1 MKKILK
7 IALKKFKELKEA
19 YDGAKNDGLNGINP
33 AMLIQVKN
41 SDKNDKENQTIENL
55 VKKYKKIVEKMVL
68 NELLILVMIKIH
80 QVNLEKKQLLKNYQ
94 LIIQFTM
101 LYFSK

>member
-1 MKKILK
+1 
-7 IALKKFKELKEA
+7 
-19 YDGAKNDGLNGINP
+19 
-33 AMLIQVKN
+33 MLIQVKN
-41 SDKNDKENQTIENL
+41 SDKNDKENQTIKDL

-68 NELLILVMIKIH
+68 NELLILVAIKIH

-101 LYFSK
+101 LYFKNKTSHWLRYP

>member
-1 MKKILK
+1 
-7 IALKKFKELKEA
+7 
-19 YDGAKNDGLNGINP
+19 
-33 AMLIQVKN
+33 MLIQVKN
-41 SDKNDKENQTIENL
+41 SDKNDKENQTIEDL